1 MKYNIYSII
10 AAGALMTGLAGCEK
24 ESNFVFG
31 EDEGQLNTESLNV
44 DYINSGRETRAG
56 VNVGDFTVNFV
67 NTATNEI
74 AKSYKYSE
82 MPEVVALP
90 VGSYKAEAIYGDN
103 PVAEWESPYYVG
115 ESSFIIEKG
124 KITDNVGPVE
134 CELNNIR
141 IKVNIDDLGLGLLG
155 NDAKVVVEAGKDG
168 NLTYDR
174 TTTDK
179 AGYFRYDGSNTI
191 IATFSGTVDGV
202 YVDNIKQMY
211 DNANSGNAYT
221 INFVVNKPD
230 NVEPGDIL
238 IGDGTSDGITVDATI
253 SIQDQNE
260 VIDPDEPDDN
270 ILVDDMRPVEDP
282 TDPTNPDDPN
292 VDPDNPNEPDDPNKE
307 DPTPTDNKP
316 QIVTISEGLILNQPC
331 NVENLP
337 HHKEIV
343 DGEETEVYSC
353 EFKVTSTSGIQ
364 EFKIFIDSST
374 LTQDTLEGVGLSAN
388 LDLVNPGDFADI
400 LSGFGFKVG
409 AEVKDKNECSFD
421 IGGFIPLLGML
432 GSGSHKFHLTV
443 SDANGTTEGT
453 IWINN

>member
-1 MKYNIYSII
+1 MKYNIYSIL
-10 AAGALMTGLAGCEK
+10 AAGVLMTGLAGCEK
-24 ESNFVFG
+24 ESNFIFG
-31 EDEGQLNTESLNV
+31 EDEGQLNTGSLNV

-67 NTATNEI
+67 NTSTNEI

-115 ESSFIIEKG
+115 ESSFNIEKG
-124 KITDNVGPVE
+124 KITDNVEPVE

-230 NVEPGDIL
+230 NVEPGDIVV
-238 IGDGTSDGITVDATI
+238 GDGTSDGITVDATI

-260 VIDPDEPDDN
+260 VINPDEPDDN

-282 TDPTNPDDPN
+282 KDPTNPDDPN
-292 VDPDNPNEPDDPNKE
+292 EDPDDPNNP
-307 DPTPTDNKP
+307 DTPDNPTTKGP
-316 QIVTISEGLILNQPC
+316 QISGLSDGLTLNVCSDITDESQVEFDIISETGLTEFVIDIESEL
-331 NVENLP
+331 LSA
-337 HHKEIV
+337 
-343 DGEETEVYSC
+343 EEL
-353 EFKVTSTSGIQ
+353 SGM
-364 EFKIFIDSST
+364 
-374 LTQDTLEGVGLSAN
+374 GLSSH
-388 LDLVNPGDFADI
+388 LDMINPGDLRAPLEGLGLLEEGEE
-400 LSGFGFKVG
+400 LSGIKEKHFSITPFVG
-409 AEVKDKNECSFD
+409 
-421 IGGFIPLLGML
+421 LLTAL
-432 GSGSHKFHLTV
+432 GSGEHKFHLKIGDET
-443 SDANGTTEGT
+443 GTTQAILWLKYE
-453 IWINN
+453 